1 MIPRHSGKIVNL
13 SSVAAVRSTRG
24 QANYAASKG
33 GLEAFTRACAVEL
46 APKGIQANAIRPGVI
61 ATSMSARV
69 RKRAEAELLTA
80 IPAGRFGQPED
91 IAPLVV
97 FLASPLADYVTGQCF
112 GVDGGMSIA

>member
-1 MIPRHSGKIVNL
+1 MKKRGGGKIINIG
-13 SSVAAVRSTRG
+13 SMMSIFGASFTTP
-24 QANYAASKG
+24 YAASKG